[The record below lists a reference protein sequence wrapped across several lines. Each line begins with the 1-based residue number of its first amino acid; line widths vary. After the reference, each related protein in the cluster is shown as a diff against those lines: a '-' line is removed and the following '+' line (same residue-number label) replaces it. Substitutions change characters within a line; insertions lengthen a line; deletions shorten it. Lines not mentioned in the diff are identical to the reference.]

1 MTDSKPFLIKTDSI
15 ITGLKN
21 EKPGKHYI
29 LIEKG
34 KIKEIGI
41 LSELRKSLS
50 NINSFEY
57 KNSTALP
64 GLVDGHTHMI
74 APGTGQ
80 RGDDIAKEKDEFLL
94 IRAVKN
100 AKLALESGVTTARE
114 NGAKNNIGFI
124 LKEAI
129 KNKLTDGPEMIVCGR
144 PLTITAGH
152 LGYLGSE
159 TDGINEIKKETRKLI
174 KEGADFLKIAAT
186 GGSTITS
193 NPLQPAFS
201 VEELKSISE
210 EAKRFN
216 KLTAAHCASNLGI
229 DFSLQAK
236 IDMIIHCIFNDENGN
251 YKYREDLVEKILKN
265 ETWINP
271 TLQIS
276 IYGLENIKENF
287 SNKKNLSEQE
297 KSLLDSTKK
306 QLDSRFETVSK
317 LITSGARIMAGSD
330 SPWGSYPPG
339 KFYKEIEALNIAGMS
354 NYESIL
360 AGTKYSAE
368 SIGLKNKSGTIEEG
382 RNADIVIVRGNPLK
396 NISCLSHPIQV
407 YKKGIKQKNEL

>member
-80 RGDDIAKEKDEFLL
+80 RGDDIAKEQDEFLL

-174 KEGADFLKIAAT
+174 K
-186 GGSTITS
+186 
-193 NPLQPAFS
+193 
-201 VEELKSISE
+201 
-210 EAKRFN
+210 
-216 KLTAAHCASNLGI
+216 
-229 DFSLQAK
+229 
-236 IDMIIHCIFNDENGN
+236 
-251 YKYREDLVEKILKN
+251 
-265 ETWINP
+265 
-271 TLQIS
+271 
-276 IYGLENIKENF
+276 
-287 SNKKNLSEQE
+287 
-297 KSLLDSTKK
+297 
-306 QLDSRFETVSK
+306 
-317 LITSGARIMAGSD
+317 
-330 SPWGSYPPG
+330 
-339 KFYKEIEALNIAGMS
+339 
-354 NYESIL
+354 
-360 AGTKYSAE
+360 
-368 SIGLKNKSGTIEEG
+368 
-382 RNADIVIVRGNPLK
+382 
-396 NISCLSHPIQV
+396 
-407 YKKGIKQKNEL
+407 

>member
-21 EKPGKHYI
+21 EKSGKHYI

-80 RGDDIAKEKDEFLL
+80 RGDDIAKEQDEFLL

-152 LGYLGSE
+152 MGYLGSE

-216 KLTAAHCASNLGI
+216 KLTAAHCTSNLGI

-236 IDMIIHCIFNDENGN
+236 IDMIIHCIFDDENGN

-276 IYGLENIKENF
+276 IYGLENIKENL
-287 SNKKNLSEQE
+287 SNKKILSEQE
-297 KSLLDSTKK
+297 KSLLDSSKK

-317 LITSGARIMAGSD
+317 LITSGAKIMAG
-330 SPWGSYPPG
+330 
-339 KFYKEIEALNIAGMS
+339 
-354 NYESIL
+354 
-360 AGTKYSAE
+360 
-368 SIGLKNKSGTIEEG
+368 
-382 RNADIVIVRGNPLK
+382 
-396 NISCLSHPIQV
+396 
-407 YKKGIKQKNEL
+407 